1 MDINLADNQIYISRD
16 LIYGISS
23 AWIAP
28 PIPSYWERFCINF
41 VSAKISLAKDIS
53 TIISLTKDISSKIS
67 HKRYPMN
74 LNKMCPWTTWRQH
87 GMWKIK
93 YFGAFACISYL
104 FFNFLF
110 WLDYLR
116 KFEISSIKEF
126 LCLAARLVPDSVVL
140 WPSLRRDQML

>member
-28 PIPSYWERFCINF
+28 PIPSYWKRFCINF

-67 HKRYPMN
+67 HKRCLLQN
-74 LNKMCPWTTWRQH
+74 LSQ
-87 GMWKIK
+87 KISNEFEQNVPLNNLEAAWDVK
-93 YFGAFACISYL
+93 NQVFWCLRLHFIFILQFPLLVGLPEKIWN
-104 FFNFLF
+104 FFHQRIPLSCGKTCS
-110 WLDYLR
+110 R
-116 KFEISSIKEF
+116 
-126 LCLAARLVPDSVVL
+126 
-140 WPSLRRDQML
+140 